1 MAEKIVLTQITKL
14 CFELNKLLDMWT
26 TSQFKKKKT
35 LLSTTRCFVFKTTTK
50 RKHMKKYMQL
60 DWRENN
66 VVIGS
71 DSAITLMMELN
82 RKFKIIINNKLKSL
96 MKQVNNTYS
105 DDKFQQGNVS
115 LRSNRIIILQMT
127 IKTTKVETDE
137 ECLSGW
143 CDWEKNQ
150 WPLSW

>member
-1 MAEKIVLTQITKL
+1 
-14 CFELNKLLDMWT
+14 
-26 TSQFKKKKT
+26 
-35 LLSTTRCFVFKTTTK
+35 
-50 RKHMKKYMQL
+50 
-60 DWRENN
+60 
-66 VVIGS
+66 
-71 DSAITLMMELN
+71 MMELN

-137 ECLSGW
+137 ECLSG
-143 CDWEKNQ
+143 
-150 WPLSW
+150 

>member
-1 MAEKIVLTQITKL
+1 
-14 CFELNKLLDMWT
+14 
-26 TSQFKKKKT
+26 
-35 LLSTTRCFVFKTTTK
+35 
-50 RKHMKKYMQL
+50 MKKYMQL